1 MEIPEQQPLLP
12 AVRQKAGV
20 SGECSQDFGVRKGKR
35 GRFQVEPVWCLFAA
49 GRQPTTHRP
58 AASAFSVPSCSAFAV
73 NTEGLF
79 PYLDRGCFVS
89 QMTHDTGPRY
99 WPIGEWSQKRKLLA
113 KASPR
118 LCRVTTQLCKTQQ
131 RMLPLLPTLFLP
143 QNTRAHNVFVL
154 AACCLLVRTLSSG
167 STVGKLSCSQIP
179 STFLRLA

>member
-1 MEIPEQQPLLP
+1 M
-12 AVRQKAGV
+12 
-20 SGECSQDFGVRKGKR
+20 RKGKR

-73 NTEGLF
+73 NSEGLF

-89 QMTHDTGPRY
+89 QMTGPQY

-131 RMLPLLPTLFLP
+131 RMLTLLPIVFRP
-143 QNTRAHNVFVL
+143 QNTRAYNVFVL
-154 AACCLLVRTLSSG
+154 AACCLLVWTLSSG
-167 STVGKLSCSQIP
+167 TTVGKLSCSQIP

>member
-1 MEIPEQQPLLP
+1 MISGLRSEEG
-12 AVRQKAGV
+12 KARAV
-20 SGECSQDFGVRKGKR
+20 SG
-35 GRFQVEPVWCLFAA
+35 WTCLVSFCCREAA
-49 GRQPTTHRP
+49 NHTQT
-58 AASAFSVPSCSAFAV
+58 SAFSVPSCSAFAV

-89 QMTHDTGPRY
+89 QMTSPRY

-113 KASPR
+113 RASPR

-131 RMLPLLPTLFLP
+131 RMLPLLPIVFLP

-167 STVGKLSCSQIP
+167 TTVGKLSCSQIP
-179 STFLRLA
+179 STFPRLAWHCPPPT